1 MVSFDFDDTLSR
13 PDVQEYASELIERG
27 LEVWIVTSRLSK
39 EYLMEGNE
47 NWNDDLYEV
56 SNRLGIPKERIRF
69 MNYSPKVDFLKTM
82 NFLWHLDDDST
93 ELFDNKFTKIKTHP
107 IQVKG
112 SGWRGK
118 CERILQNK

>member
-27 LEVWIVTSRLSK
+27 LEVWVVTSRLSK
-39 EYLMEGNE
+39 QYLMEGNE
-47 NWNDDLYEV
+47 KWNDDLYEV
-56 SNRLGIPKERIRF
+56 SNRLGIPEERIRF
-69 MNYSPKVDFLKTM
+69 MNYSPKVDFLETM

-93 ELFDNKFTKIKTHP
+93 ELFDIKFAKIKTRP
-107 IQVKG
+107 IQVNG

-118 CERILQNK
+118 CERILQDR